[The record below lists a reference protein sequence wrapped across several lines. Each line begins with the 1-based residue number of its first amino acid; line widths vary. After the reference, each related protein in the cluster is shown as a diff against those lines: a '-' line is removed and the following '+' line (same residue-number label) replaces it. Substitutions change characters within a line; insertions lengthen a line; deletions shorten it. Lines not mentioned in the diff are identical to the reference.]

1 MKKLFLLTFALLFA
15 FASCSNMGS
24 DAGTAANPQGA
35 KDGAVVTVGGSLSFG
50 GAMPAKISALV
61 SGLQNDGSEQISRSA
76 FPKAPSS
83 GLTYSVYALEDLPA
97 GSTETP
103 LRYEGTVADDNS
115 SYTVGIPVTSGKKY
129 YVHAVVK
136 QGDLEVFFG
145 KSALLDFTASPNKFY
160 ANCDIELGASQ
171 TSGKKGCVQLAVNVQ
186 GAGVSSARM
195 IYKGAGSE
203 INVPGIKNGSVMMFN
218 VGINDDDEPD
228 PATGLASG
236 SYLFA
241 FEFYSEAYCAGNL
254 LYSFKESVNVFDN
267 LVTDSWVKIGAEPW
281 LTSSSSGTACK
292 VTAAM
297 VEGFGL
303 TDIYVDPSAADDS
316 GSGTFLHPK
325 KTLSAA
331 LNLLRDASKDYT
343 IYIKGELT
351 GKQTI
356 PVSLK
361 KTGSG
366 GVYNYAKSLTIC
378 GARGL
383 DDAGVPQDSINAN
396 FSAATS
402 NGCALSV
409 KTTEVPITI
418 ENLKITGGY
427 SSNFGGGIVT
437 ESDLTLGSGALVT
450 ANKSAI
456 CGGGIVIHQKTL
468 RILNGAEIS
477 GNSEVGNSG
486 NSGGGGIYCYDS
498 ASVIMLGGTIKGNT
512 ANCSGGAIFL
522 EEGSSFTMEGGV
534 IGDASK
540 ETAANSQT
548 NCSNYANCAFSGSGG
563 GAIYFDGSDGGS
575 LNLYGGTIAWNYS
588 ADLGGGIYVKA
599 GTVNISNAISYNG
612 ANQKGGG
619 VYLYGSDAHVE
630 MTGGKINGNYG
641 SSGGGVYNK
650 GEFNMKGG
658 LIANN
663 QRDTNGKGGAVYHE
677 GTFNIVGNSC
687 IPPASG
693 NQNDFYLS
701 NEKKIIITGA
711 LSPTSDGTASG
722 SAVTTVAQITPYRYR
737 DYESVLFRAESPNP
751 MTRIQLETSKFSV
764 TPEGLTPWYIRTNGA
779 IYSTQYWGAKAPTV
793 EKNVGDIVY
802 NDGSATPYTAFDES
816 DTSAQ
821 KNEIIAVI
829 AFKSGSTA
837 YGLGFYEAQKIWCD
851 VSASGY
857 YYYIS
862 DSASSD
868 SGAVAMA
875 TIKALG
881 DYNED
886 KYPAFWYA
894 DHYDGGGNLGSYN
907 TGWFIPSL
915 NEMRTMA
922 NNKTTINAAID
933 KARNA
938 YGGNNKF
945 GGDSGGKSY
954 WTASQYGGSS
964 VSTDYNLV
972 YRYIVPL
979 SSGTSASSRYDK
991 KDSVNV
997 RPIHV
1002 F

>member
-15 FASCSNMGS
+15 FASCSNMGA
-24 DAGTAANPQGA
+24 DAGAAANPQGA

-61 SGLQNDGSEQISRSA
+61 ENSGADGLDGIARSA
-76 FPKAPSS
+76 FPDATSS
-83 GLTYSVYALEDLPA
+83 GLTYSVYAEEDTDSA
-97 GSTETP
+97 TK

-129 YVHAVVK
+129 YVHAVAKSGGV
-136 QGDLEVFFG
+136 EVFSG
-145 KSALLDFTASPNKFY
+145 KSALLDFTADPSKFY
-160 ANCDIELGASQ
+160 ANRDIALGASQ

-203 INVPGIKNGSVMMFN
+203 INVSGIKNGSVMMFN
-218 VGINDDDEPD
+218 VGIKDDDEPD
-228 PATGLASG
+228 PANGLASG

-267 LVTDSWVKIGAEPW
+267 LVTDTWVKIGAEPW

-303 TDIYVDPSAADDS
+303 TDIFVDPNADDDS

-351 GKQTI
+351 GRQTI
-356 PVSLK
+356 PENLK

-366 GVYNYAKSLTIC
+366 GVYNYAKSLTLC

-383 DDAGVPQDSINAN
+383 DDAGVPRDSINAN
-396 FSAATS
+396 FSAATN
-402 NGCALSV
+402 NGCALFV

-427 SSNFGGGIVT
+427 SRNFGGGIVT

-468 RILNGAEIS
+468 TIMSGAEIS

-563 GAIYFDGSDGGS
+563 GAIYFDGTAGGA

-588 ADLGGGIYVKA
+588 AALGGGIYVKA

-612 ANQKGGG
+612 ANQEGGG
-619 VYLYGSDAHVE
+619 VYLYGSGANVE

-687 IPPASG
+687 IPPAIG

-722 SAVTTVAQITPYRYR
+722 SAVTTVAQITPYRFQEN
-737 DYESVLFRAESPNP
+737 DSVLFRQNSPNP
-751 MTRIQLETSKFSV
+751 PTSMQLESGKFSL
-764 TPEGLTPWYIRTNGA
+764 TPNGATPWYIRTNGS
-779 IYSTQYWGAKAPTV
+779 IYSTQYWGTKAPTD
-793 EKNVGDIVY
+793 EKDVGDIVF
-802 NDGSATPYTAFDES
+802 NDGSATPYDSYVDVVSGPEKT
-816 DTSAQ
+816 
-821 KNEIIAVI
+821 EIIAII
-829 AFKSGSTA
+829 ALKSGSTA

-933 KARNA
+933 KAKNA
-938 YGGNNKF
+938 YGGNNTF

>member
-1 MKKLFLLTFALLFA
+1 
-15 FASCSNMGS
+15 MGA
-24 DAGTAANPQGA
+24 DAGAAANSQGA
-35 KDGAVVTVGGSLSFG
+35 KDGTVVTVGGLLSFG

-83 GLTYSVYALEDLPA
+83 GLTYTVYAEEDLPA
-97 GSTETP
+97 GSTDTP
-103 LRYEGTVADDNS
+103 LRYEGTVAADKQ

-129 YVHAVVK
+129 YVHAVAKSGGV
-136 QGDLEVFFG
+136 EVFSG
-145 KSALLDFTASPNKFY
+145 KSALLDFTADPNKFY
-160 ANCDIELGASQ
+160 ANCDIALGASQ
-171 TSGKKGCVQLAVNVQ
+171 TGKGGVNLTVNVE
-186 GAGVSSARM
+186 GAGVERARM
-195 IYKGAGSE
+195 GYKPKGSDTITWVSSSKNLAGT
-203 INVPGIKNGSVMMFN
+203 VRYFSVG
-218 VGINDDDEPD
+218 VEGGVVDPD
-228 PATGLASG
+228 SAIESG
-236 SYLFA
+236 NYTMT
-241 FEFYSEAYCAGNL
+241 FEFYSGAEIPENL
-254 LYSFKESVNVFDN
+254 LYSFTESVNVFDG
-267 LVTDSWVKIGAEPW
+267 LVTDAWVKIGGEPW
-281 LTSSSSGTACK
+281 LTSSSSGMACK
-292 VTAAM
+292 LTAAM

-303 TDIYVDPSAADDS
+303 TDIFVDPNADDDS

-351 GKQTI
+351 GRQTI
-356 PVSLK
+356 PENLK

-366 GVYNYAKSLTIC
+366 GVYNYAKSLTLC

-396 FSAATS
+396 YSAATS
-402 NGCALSV
+402 NGCALFV
-409 KTTEVPITI
+409 QTTEVPITI
-418 ENLKITGGY
+418 RDLKITGGY

-468 RILNGAEIS
+468 TIMSGAEIS

-563 GAIYFDGSDGGS
+563 GAIYFDGSGGGS

-588 ADLGGGIYVKA
+588 AALGGGIYVKA

-612 ANQKGGG
+612 ANQEGGG
-619 VYLYGSDAHVE
+619 VYLYGSGANVE

-658 LIANN
+658 LIADN
-663 QRDTNGKGGAVYHE
+663 QRDTNRNGGAVYHE

-693 NQNDFYLS
+693 NQNDCYLD
-701 NEKKIIITGA
+701 NGRKIIITGA

-764 TPEGLTPWYIRTNGA
+764 TPDGATPWYIRTNGA
-779 IYSTQYWGAKAPTV
+779 IYSTQYWGTKAPTV

-875 TIKALG
+875 TIKAFG

-894 DHYDGGGNLGSYN
+894 EHYDGGGNLGSYN

-964 VSTDYNLV
+964 VSADYNLV

-991 KDSVNV
+991 KDSVYV